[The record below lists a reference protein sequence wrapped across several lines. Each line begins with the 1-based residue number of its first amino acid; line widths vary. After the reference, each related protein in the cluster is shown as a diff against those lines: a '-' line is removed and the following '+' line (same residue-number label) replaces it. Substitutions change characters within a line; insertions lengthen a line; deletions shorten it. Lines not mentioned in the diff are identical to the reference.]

1 MTSRQLVSLRMRL
14 LAWFDEHQRT
24 LPFRGT
30 RDPYR
35 VWVSEVMLQQTTVA
49 AVGPY
54 YERFISRFPDIRA
67 LANADESTV
76 LRLWEGLGYYR
87 RAGHLHAAAKQLVNR
102 FGQNL
107 PDDPEVWHSLPGI
120 GRYILGAVLSRSFD
134 RKLPI
139 VEANSLRVLARL
151 FGYQGDPRTGEG
163 KKWVWAAAERV
174 LPNERVG
181 DFNEALME
189 LGALVCSPD
198 KPKCDE
204 CPLRRMCVAHRE
216 ELQTLIPP
224 RPVPPVV
231 TEIQE
236 VAVAIHRG
244 GKLLLGQRPAGERW
258 AGMWEL
264 PHGERKPRES
274 LARGATRKALD
285 LTGILIDPAKDFAM
299 VKYNVTRFQITM
311 TAMAATGRGRPI
323 ATFHNKMQWFTDREL
338 KSLPLPVPQRKL
350 VSAFFRLQAR

>member
-1 MTSRQLVSLRMRL
+1 MTARQLVSLRTRL
-14 LAWFDEHQRT
+14 LAWFDEHRRV

-54 YERFISRFPDIRA
+54 YERFIATFPDVRA
-67 LANADESTV
+67 LASADESAV

-87 RAGHLHAAAKQLVNR
+87 RARHLHAAAKHLANQ
-102 FGQNL
+102 FGNEL
-107 PDDPEVWHSLPGI
+107 PDDPDLWHSLPGV

-139 VEANSLRVLARL
+139 VEANSLRVLTRF
-151 FGYQGDPRTGEG
+151 FGYRGDPRTGEG
-163 KKWVWAAAERV
+163 KKWVWNAAERV
-174 LPNERVG
+174 LPDERVG

-198 KPKCDE
+198 KPKCGE
-204 CPLRRMCVAHRE
+204 CPLRRMCVARRE
-216 ELQTLIPP
+216 GLQATIPP
-224 RPVPPVV
+224 KPVAQ
-231 TEIQE
+231 TATTISE
-236 VAVAIHRG
+236 VAIAIHRG

-274 LARGATRKALD
+274 LERGAKRIALE
-285 LTGILIDPAKDFAM
+285 LTGLLIAPDEEFGN
-299 VKYNVTRFQITM
+299 VKHTVTRFQITM
-311 TAMAATGRGRPI
+311 AAIAATARGRPF
-323 ATFHNKMQWFTDREL
+323 APFHSQMRWFAEGEL
-338 KSLPLPVPQRKL
+338 ESLPMPVPQRKL
-350 VSAFFRLQAR
+350 VTAFFRLQAR

>member
-1 MTSRQLVSLRMRL
+1 MTARQLVSLRTCL
-14 LAWFDEHQRT
+14 LAWFDEYHRK

-54 YERFISRFPDIRA
+54 YERFISTFPDVQA
-67 LANADESTV
+67 LAVADEAAV

-87 RAGHLHAAAKQLVNR
+87 RARHLHAAAKQLANQ
-102 FGQNL
+102 FGNDL
-107 PDDPEVWHSLPGI
+107 PDDPELWHSLPGV

-139 VEANSLRVLARL
+139 VEANSLRLLARL
-151 FGYQGDPRTGEG
+151 FGYRSDPRTGEG
-163 KKWVWAAAERV
+163 KKWVWQAAERV
-174 LPNERVG
+174 LPDQRVG

-198 KPKCDE
+198 MPRCGE
-204 CPLRRMCVAHRE
+204 CPLRRMCVARRE
-216 ELQTLIPP
+216 GLQDTIPP
-224 RPVPPVV
+224 KPVSQ
-231 TEIQE
+231 TATAISE
-236 VAVAIHRG
+236 VAIAIHRG

-274 LARGATRKALD
+274 LAQGAKRMVLE
-285 LTGILIDPAKDFAM
+285 LTGLPIEPAEIFAF
-299 VKYNVTRFQITM
+299 VKHTVTRFQITM
-311 TAMAATGRGRPI
+311 TAMTATGRGRPF
-323 ATFHNKMQWFTDREL
+323 ASFHSNLRWFKESEL
-338 KSLPLPVPQRKL
+338 ESLPMPVPQRKL
-350 VSAFFRLQAR
+350 VNAFFRLPAR